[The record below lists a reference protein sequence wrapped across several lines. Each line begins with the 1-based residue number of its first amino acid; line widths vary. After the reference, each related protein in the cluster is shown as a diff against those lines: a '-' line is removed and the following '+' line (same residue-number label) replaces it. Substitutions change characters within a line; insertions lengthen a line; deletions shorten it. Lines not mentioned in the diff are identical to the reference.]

1 MGWFERLEG
10 QSGDIVCVTTAKM
23 NEFMSQLS
31 YEHATVQVRDTVKPS
46 VNVTVRTQ
54 EHIHGYCVKCRAKS
68 EIKKPRHIIMKNPRD
83 AVQGICPRCGTKMFR
98 FRRGWRV
105 NVLRM

>member
-31 YEHATVQVRDTVKPS
+31 DEHETAQVSDTVKPS
-46 VNVTVRTQ
+46 VNVTIMMQ
-54 EHIHGYCVKCRAKS
+54 EHVQGYCVKCRAKV
-68 EIKKPRHIIMKNPRD
+68 EIKNPRHIIMKNRRH
-83 AVQGICPRCGTKMFR
+83 AVQGTCPRCGTKVFT
-98 FRRGWRV
+98 FERGERV